1 MTNCTRLVAVAL
13 LLALTACGNKGP
25 LVRPSSPVP
34 EDTTP
39 APASP
44 PSTDPTDALPQENP
58 APPADT
64 GTPTPPVPTP
74 PVPTPPA
81 DDGDG
86 NG

>member
-1 MTNCTRLVAVAL
+1 MTNSFRLPAVAL

-25 LVRPSSPVP
+25 LVRPSAP
-34 EDTTP
+34 EPADTIP

-58 APPADT
+58 TPPTDT

-74 PVPTPPA
+74 SV

>member
-1 MTNCTRLVAVAL
+1 MTNSFRLTAVVL

-25 LVRPSSPVP
+25 LVHPSAPLP
-34 EDTTP
+34 EGTTP

-58 APPADT
+58 TPPTDT
-64 GTPTPPVPTP
+64 GTPTPPVPAP
-74 PVPTPPA
+74 PV